1 VIHRR
6 AKNAGAIRQLQAV
19 SATERLRDKSKDER
33 GENQMN
39 VEFMISA
46 RRASIASLVVARA
59 CLAIAGLSA
68 VFFATTIAAQTP
80 DVHQDKP
87 RTYYMIIFTNPA
99 PGQED
104 EYNKWYD
111 AHHATDVVANPGFVS
126 AQRLVSS
133 ELQVQDVKTPRQYG
147 IVYTI
152 VTDDLLAVHN
162 ENTRRLKAGIIPVE
176 PVLDLPS
183 TISYTYK
190 AIAPPIEHK
199 DSAGAASHAGLQTYY
214 LLAFSSPIPAEADR
228 FSKWFDDTKTLS
240 DIVAAPGFL
249 NGQQV
254 ALLPPVPNAS
264 AISRPN
270 TSTRYTEP
278 KLQYPRMVMFRIATS
293 NLTPVLDAFNQH
305 APPQGT
311 SFIYV
316 FKTHGPLI
324 DGDKIRAQCAGI
336 TTAPCP

>member
-1 VIHRR
+1 
-6 AKNAGAIRQLQAV
+6 
-19 SATERLRDKSKDER
+19 
-33 GENQMN
+33 MN
-39 VEFMISA
+39 LEFMISA
-46 RRASIASLVVARA
+46 RRVSVAFLTVAHA
-59 CLAIAGLSA
+59 CLAMAGLSA
-68 VFFATTIAAQTP
+68 VFFATTAAAQTP

-126 AQRLVSS
+126 AQRLVAS
-133 ELQVQDVKTPRQYG
+133 ELQVQDVKTPRKYG
-147 IVYTI
+147 VVYTI
-152 VTDDLLAVHN
+152 VTDDLTAVHN

-190 AIAPPIEHK
+190 AVGPLIENQS
-199 DSAGAASHAGLQTYY
+199 SAGGASRSGLQTYY
-214 LLAFSSPIPAEADR
+214 LLAFSSPIPEEADR
-228 FSKWFDDTKTLS
+228 FSKWFDDAKTLS

-264 AISRPN
+264 GISRPN

-278 KLQYPRMVMFRIATS
+278 KLQYPRMVMFRIATNDLKS
-293 NLTPVLDAFNQH
+293 VLDAFNQH
-305 APPQGT
+305 APPPGT

>member
-1 VIHRR
+1 M
-6 AKNAGAIRQLQAV
+6 NARSPIV
-19 SATERLRDKSKDER
+19 SRS
-33 GENQMN
+33 EN
-39 VEFMISA
+39 A
-46 RRASIASLVVARA
+46 AVVAFGCSGIVA
-59 CLAIAGLSA
+59 LAMWVAFVVPGIR
-68 VFFATTIAAQTP
+68 AQTP

-87 RTYYMIIFTNPA
+87 RTYFMIIFTNPA
-99 PGQED
+99 PGKED

-126 AQRLVSS
+126 AQRLVAS
-133 ELQVQDVKTPRQYG
+133 ELQVQDVKTPRKYG
-147 IVYTI
+147 VVYTI
-152 VTDDLLAVHN
+152 VTDDLTAVHN

-183 TISYTYK
+183 TVSYTYK
-190 AIAPPIEHK
+190 AIGPLIEHNG
-199 DSAGAASHAGLQTYY
+199 SEGNASRAGLQTYY
-214 LLAFSSPIPAEADR
+214 LFAFSSPIPAEADR
-228 FSKWFDDTKTLS
+228 FTKWFEDTKTLS

-254 ALLPPVPNAS
+254 TLLPPVPNAS
-264 AISRPN
+264 SGISRPN

-293 NLTPVLDAFNQH
+293 NLTSVLDAFNQH
-305 APPQGT
+305 APPPGT